1 MEQSGSKAGPRRAA
15 DGEPGWHLCL
25 GEATCSASR
34 MEWGG
39 IGSHGTYLGM
49 AVPFGCKSCS
59 LLFYFFYVCWH
70 CLAED
75 GGGGMKTVNLVQNNS
90 INCFKL
96 SKTCFFSPISL
107 PYLVP

>member
-39 IGSHGTYLGM
+39 KAPMALTWGWQFLLGVKA
-49 AVPFGCKSCS
+49 AVYYSI
-59 LLFYFFYVCWH
+59 FFCVCWD

-75 GGGGMKTVNLVQNNS
+75 GGGGMKTVNLVQNN
-90 INCFKL
+90 
-96 SKTCFFSPISL
+96 
-107 PYLVP
+107 